1 MMLLWICNNVLKSK
15 PFSEGAKLLFKTLSD
30 IMESNECITFMRFGF
45 KCNQNVNIKKL
56 NGTNL
61 VYSTY

>member
-45 KCNQNVNIKKL
+45 KCNQNVNIK
-56 NGTNL
+56 N
-61 VYSTY
+61 